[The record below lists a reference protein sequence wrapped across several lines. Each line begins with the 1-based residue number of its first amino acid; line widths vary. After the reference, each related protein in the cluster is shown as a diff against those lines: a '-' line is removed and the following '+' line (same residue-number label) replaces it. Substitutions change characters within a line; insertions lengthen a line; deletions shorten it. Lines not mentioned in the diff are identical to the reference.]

1 MKIKQC
7 PVIIKLSDNTD
18 AIVGTAQIEIALDWD
33 DIYRKQVP
41 VKATLKKLDINIKK
55 GNILWEK

>member
-33 DIYRKQVP
+33 DIYRK
-41 VKATLKKLDINIKK
+41 
-55 GNILWEK
+55 